1 MATTHQSQSYFFK
14 STIAKKIMMALTGLF
29 LILFLMGHLAGNL
42 QLILADK
49 TQFNEYAYFMTHN
62 PLVKILSYTTY
73 TCIILHVVD
82 AIIITLSN
90 RKARPVGYAVQAGGN
105 VNSQW
110 TSRNMGVLGT
120 LVLVFLVIHMQ
131 QFWYVMHWGAVPYQT
146 LATGET
152 LKDLHA
158 MVAEAFAQP
167 LYVLLYVASMCA
179 VGFHLWHGFASA
191 FQTLGLGHKPYAST
205 IQWIGRA
212 FAVVVAGAFA
222 LIPLVMYFV
231 K

>member
-1 MATTHQSQSYFFK
+1 MAAASESSYFFK

-42 QLILADK
+42 QLIFAGQ

-82 AIIITLSN
+82 AILITLHN
-90 RKARPVGYAVQAGGN
+90 RSARPVGYAKSVGGN

-146 LATGET
+146 LETGEQ
-152 LKDLHA
+152 LKDLYT
-158 MVAEAFAQP
+158 MVKEAFGQP
-167 LYVLLYVASMCA
+167 LYVLMYVASMCA

-191 FQTLGLGHKPYAST
+191 FQTLGLGHKSYAGMV
-205 IQWIGRA
+205 QFVGRA
-212 FAVVVAGAFA
+212 FAVVVAGLFA
-222 LIPLVMYFV
+222 AIPLYMFFV